1 MKKWFVMLVL
11 ALGIAALAGC
21 GSEPAEDSK
30 DQTIGAVEEEVKE
43 PEQQEEA
50 ETPITVSPLPET
62 IELNEISDC
71 TLAVSIENG
80 AVGAGEA
87 GTAKMKVTVY
97 DYEVF
102 DLVDISK
109 LEAGSIIEL
118 NQELITIETIETN
131 ELGTVVINGGLDV
144 GGYELA
150 TNEDGVYYSIGYS
163 DVKSYYEIGE
173 TELEISPD
181 FTYVDASDLEN
192 GEKEYTL
199 SDLTGSEE
207 TVNYEGTPHNTTI
220 LVENGVVTSM
230 VRRYIP

>member
-1 MKKWFVMLVL
+1 MKKWFVMLML
-11 ALGIAALAGC
+11 TLGIAALTGC

-62 IELNEISDC
+62 MDLNEISDC

-80 AVGAGEA
+80 AIDAREA
-87 GTAKMKVTVY
+87 DTAKMKVTVY

-118 NQELITIETIETN
+118 NQEPITIETIETN
-131 ELGTVVINGGLDV
+131 ELGTVIINGGLDV

-181 FTYVDASDLEN
+181 FTYVDASDLET

-199 SDLTGSEE
+199 SDLTESEE

-220 LVENGVVTSM
+220 LVENGIVTSM
-230 VRRYIP
+230 VKRYIP

>member
-1 MKKWFVMLVL
+1 MKKWFVMLTL
-11 ALGIAALAGC
+11 TLGIAALTGC
-21 GSEPAEDSK
+21 GSEPAEGSK

-62 IELNEISDC
+62 MDLNEISDC

-80 AVGAGEA
+80 AIDAGEA
-87 GTAKMKVTVY
+87 DTAKMKVTVY

-118 NQELITIETIETN
+118 NQEPITIETIETN
-131 ELGTVVINGGLDV
+131 ELGTVIINGGLDV

-173 TELEISPD
+173 TELEISPN
-181 FTYVDASDLEN
+181 FTYVDASDLET

-199 SDLTGSEE
+199 SDLTESEE

-220 LVENGVVTSM
+220 LVENGIVTSM
-230 VRRYIP
+230 VKRYIP